1 MLKLHHSD
9 IAKEHRISPGYVSCL
24 QIKALKNKNFIAEL
38 MSKRDEK
45 EVLRK
50 NIKTVIEQMNQ
61 DDEFI
66 DSVRNLK
73 ENLESKHQIIGD

>member
-1 MLKLHHSD
+1 
-9 IAKEHRISPGYVSCL
+9 
-24 QIKALKNKNFIAEL
+24 

-45 EVLRK
+45 EALRK
-50 NIKTVIEQMNQ
+50 NIKTAIKQMNQ